1 VLTGGRRLAFDM
13 ALYLRYPIHMKCANI
28 QQAILAGALLAG
40 AVAPRAETLEPS
52 DYLLMPPAITSFV
65 MWQGGTVGDEWFRPP
80 SDVDVRFATSGAD
93 KTAIRIPE
101 LTVPRGVTLRLS
113 SGANTIR
120 LEVAGHTVIR
130 GLIDARDQDLV
141 IDTQE
146 FRLES
151 GGGFLAD
158 NYQFVATDVVLEEE
172 FNPVVGG
179 DYSLAPT
186 NSGSVFA
193 GSGVISVDAKVPAQI
208 FQPTTPPTVPQ
219 TQLVPVPASLALWV
233 PALVMLMPWKR
244 VDSRFSPEVAR
255 P

>member
-1 VLTGGRRLAFDM
+1 M
-13 ALYLRYPIHMKCANI
+13 QCANI

-52 DYLLMPPAITSFV
+52 DHLLTPPAITSFVFV

-80 SDVDVRFATSGAD
+80 SNVDVRFANGGAD
-93 KTAIRIPE
+93 NAVIRIPE
-101 LTVPRGVTLRLS
+101 LTVPKGVTLRLS

-120 LEVAGHTVIR
+120 LEVAGNTVIR

-158 NYQFVATDVVLEEE
+158 NYEFVATDVVLEGE
-172 FNPVVGG
+172 FNPVAGG
-179 DYSLAPT
+179 DYSLTPT
-186 NSGSVFA
+186 SSGSVFA
-193 GSGVISVDAKVPAQI
+193 GSGVMSVNATAPALI
-208 FQPTTPPTVPQ
+208 FKPTTAPTVPQ
-219 TQLVPVPASLALWV
+219 TQLVPVPAALALLV
-233 PALVMLMPWKR
+233 PALVTLMPWKR

-255 P
+255 Q